1 MCAAT
6 ILNYGGKGLNV
17 IYISTL
23 NETGQVWWEVRTD
36 GVAGKVPW
44 EFEWPPEVA
53 FIWDSSQQFLQS
65 EYFNQIIESYVLLSG
80 QAGYSELIQSLFS
93 SLKPKIANPNF
104 SNQNLNQ
111 EKKTQE

>member
-1 MCAAT
+1 MAWRAKS
-6 ILNYGGKGLNV
+6 LESLSDQRNLAVG
-17 IYISTL
+17 
-23 NETGQVWWEVRTD
+23 
-36 GVAGKVPW
+36 
-44 EFEWPPEVA
+44 EVA

-104 SNQNLNQ
+104 SNLNLNQ